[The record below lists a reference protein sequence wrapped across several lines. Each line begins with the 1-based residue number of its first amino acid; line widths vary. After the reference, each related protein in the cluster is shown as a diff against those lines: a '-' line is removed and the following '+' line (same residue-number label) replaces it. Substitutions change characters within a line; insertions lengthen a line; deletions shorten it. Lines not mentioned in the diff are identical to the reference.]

1 MALLVEGLMESGV
14 FLLLF
19 ELNLSKLV
27 TVLTR
32 NFLMDEVYF
41 RFISL
46 YKHLFVDCTSHASNT
61 C

>member
-46 YKHLFVDCTSHASNT
+46 YKHLFVELLINGS
-61 C
+61 